1 MLAKIKELLGDKVK
15 EVRLSKRL
23 TESACCIVN
32 DEYGLSAN
40 MEKILKAMNQ
50 EVPEAKR
57 IFEINGNHP
66 LVKAMHDMLG
76 KDDKAQQLADYV
88 ELLYGQACLTAQIPL
103 DNPLSFAKKVS
114 DLMGKCS
121 L

>member
-1 MLAKIKELLGDKVK
+1 M
-15 EVRLSKRL
+15 
-23 TESACCIVN
+23 
-32 DEYGLSAN
+32 
-40 MEKILKAMNQ
+40 KAMNQ